1 MWLGPRHAHLLTGGK
16 KTGFLVSANPTDHP
30 KHTRDL
36 RTRMPVAEEL
46 AKATDAA
53 AAAAGL
59 TDFDLARAA
68 KVARGQGLDPRHALN
83 SFFDDGM
90 AKALKKFS
98 DGVVDV
104 AKAMKAGSCMGAT
117 TSKSRPSK
125 RPRPSSPP
133 GSPSPAPRAAPT
145 AGGGRKKPGRKP
157 SAGQQA
163 MQSWGRNA
171 SLAAQN
177 AHLRLLDEG

>member
-90 AKALKKFS
+90 AKALIKSTFGGFTTMQMHHRDALQMGCTS
-98 DGVVDV
+98 GGEGLV
-104 AKAMKAGSCMGAT
+104 AIA
-117 TSKSRPSK
+117 
-125 RPRPSSPP
+125 
-133 GSPSPAPRAAPT
+133 
-145 AGGGRKKPGRKP
+145 
-157 SAGQQA
+157 
-163 MQSWGRNA
+163 
-171 SLAAQN
+171 
-177 AHLRLLDEG
+177 